1 MKPKH
6 QIWKNEITIRR
17 RMEWKWMVKVWCHLA
32 AQHPAAR
39 PFSVQTSLGHLI
51 ICRWSNSQYSSIFGN
66 GNIFFSGP
74 KKLQVYSPRFPDN
87 MLDKLSWLQLTGYL
101 IGQSGPLL
109 WLPIIYITL
118 ISSYK
123 KVSSRFGNSN
133 KVSTLKT
140 MITKAIKYLDPSASF
155 ALRPCSAEESYIK
168 IWCGLPS
175 WLD

>member
-1 MKPKH
+1 MDGESLVPSGCPAPSCPAILRSNFPGSPHHLPLVKLS
-6 QIWKNEITIRR
+6 IFINL
-17 RMEWKWMVKVWCHLA
+17 WKWK
-32 AQHPAAR
+32 
-39 PFSVQTSLGHLI
+39 
-51 ICRWSNSQYSSIFGN
+51 Y
-66 GNIFFSGP
+66 FFSGP

-155 ALRPCSAEESYIK
+155 ALRPCSAEESFIK

>member
-1 MKPKH
+1 
-6 QIWKNEITIRR
+6 
-17 RMEWKWMVKVWCHLA
+17 MEWKCMAKVWCHLA

-39 PFSVQTSLGHLI
+39 PFSIQTSLGHLI

>member
-17 RMEWKWMVKVWCHLA
+17 RKMEIKWNENGWWKFGAIWLPSTQLPGHSPFKLPWVTSSFA
-32 AQHPAAR
+32 AG
-39 PFSVQTSLGHLI
+39 QTLNIHQSLEME
-51 ICRWSNSQYSSIFGN
+51 IF
-66 GNIFFSGP
+66 FFSGP

-155 ALRPCSAEESYIK
+155 ALRPCSAID
-168 IWCGLPS
+168 IC
-175 WLD
+175 